1 MSQQSGYYKSKS
13 QVKNSFDLKPK
24 RTYQKIQRKTHSIN
38 NPPGKGQLKEQTY
51 SKVDKHHNGYQ
62 LTQNINPIQK
72 SEENLVKDN
81 KVSKIF
87 SSESSPV
94 PDVSYLRNSVS
105 FNSQSNRNIHYAF
118 KGSSNEVKVNHSG
131 ENGFQS
137 NHTKTNV
144 LSLVERKLDMEKRF
158 VDDQN
163 YKLKESGGVCLD
175 QSFTTEIHPTEES
188 DNDYSSDFSD
198 ECSSISSFV
207 SSKSQELLSVDRPNN
222 HKEMTG
228 ICESVL
234 TTRTSGFIMPVKVI
248 GSTNDGMD
256 MKVIDFEQSNRL
268 PSHHYIFSNVKRR
281 AKDLL
286 KLVCLSL
293 NEFTNV
299 FELKPIDGYGF
310 YILHS
315 NKCKNWNH
323 CYVQTNV
330 DAFHREV
337 QTEPVDISH
346 DVWTQQPSDENGE
359 FCGRVGSNNNSHI
372 NGSYNL
378 SYSNDFNHVSSKT
391 ILHELAKEFCLG
403 VNTYNT
409 TVNDE
414 VEHVTNTFSINEFNT
429 PENSTSMMNP
439 NHRLPDSLLENLQL
453 MLNLINEETLAN
465 LSYSSKESITDQN
478 DLQST
483 ENDFVEIFFQLKDDC
498 FSVESKFDRGYNDIQ
513 NKELQNT
520 PSKNNVTTVDANEIS
535 KLQSFSYFWENY
547 ECVACDCAPQ
557 NQAVILTIHRPV
569 RLNQEQ
575 EEIKSLFNY
584 SRSAGEFICIWTEI
598 GVKLLPDRLLYC
610 PGLSET
616 GLKGANLNCA
626 VFSPDNDANLVI
638 AGLHDGGLSIW
649 DQHKYSNEIP
659 MKSTSLSILDDV
671 QHQSVSTGLNEFLNL
686 PVLLPTY
693 KTSLVEYKDS
703 TNTCKLQ
710 SLVNCVTQQ
719 HNHFSPIISV
729 KIAVGDHHRYRE
741 LVDESTTDIDKFQV
755 LALDEIGNISLWLVL
770 MNQKYRVQNT
780 IESLAGSQ
788 IDYCLFPG
796 TSRLRIIRL
805 LFIEYKSTQINI
817 PPSLTE
823 NSLKFQTEKN
833 NWNLSNRL
841 NNKVITTCLAITKHG
856 NFLIGCSN
864 GQIIH
869 RGRTPNQTVYPKLF
883 SRILCCSAVQTVETH
898 PNAELHIFIAGYT
911 DGKICLYKTNYFQPI
926 LEWDVTSA
934 VPITNLSKI
943 KLTKNKDDTV
953 APISESISKISVNRS
968 FISIRKLIWSA
979 TRSSVFFSLDSN
991 NQIILWDIVNIFN
1004 LANNSLL
1011 LNDTESS
1018 LKNDYPI
1025 NVNLNDKKILSC
1037 QINDICISKM
1047 SCSRNINRI
1056 SSSSIAPI
1064 STHSSP
1070 LFILFYPHKI
1080 SIHWINSRWINESV
1094 NENTLLMKTL
1104 DNFSSIS

>member
-1 MSQQSGYYKSKS
+1 MSQPSGYYKSKS
-13 QVKNSFDLKPK
+13 QVKNSFGLKPK
-24 RTYQKIQRKTHSIN
+24 RTYQKLHHKTLSVN
-38 NPPGKGQLKEQTY
+38 NPLGKSQLKEQKNN
-51 SKVDKHHNGYQ
+51 KVDKHHNANQ
-62 LTQNINPIQK
+62 LTRSIDPAQK
-72 SEENLVKDN
+72 SEESLVKDD
-81 KVSKIF
+81 KISKIF
-87 SSESSPV
+87 SNESSPV
-94 PDVSYLRNSVS
+94 PDVSYLTSSVS
-105 FNSQSNRNIHYAF
+105 SNSQSNRNIHYAF
-118 KGSSNEVKVNHSG
+118 KEYFNEVKINHS
-131 ENGFQS
+131 EEIGFQS
-137 NHTKTNV
+137 NHMKNN
-144 LSLVERKLDMEKRF
+144 LLPLVERKLDMEKHF

-163 YKLKESGGVCLD
+163 YRLKDGGGVWLH
-175 QSFTTEIHPTEES
+175 QSFTTEIQPIEKS

-198 ECSSISSFV
+198 ECSLVSSISL
-207 SSKSQELLSVDRPNN
+207 SKTHKLLSVDRLNN
-222 HKEMTG
+222 DKEMNG
-228 ICESVL
+228 IRESVL
-234 TTRTSGFIMPVKVI
+234 MTRTSGFTIPVKLI
-248 GSTNDGMD
+248 DNTNDGMNV
-256 MKVIDFEQSNRL
+256 KVIDFEQANRL
-268 PSHHYIFSNVKRR
+268 PNHHYIPSHVKCR

-286 KLVCLSL
+286 KLVSLSL

-299 FELKPIDGYGF
+299 FELKPLDDYEF
-310 YILHS
+310 YVLNS

-323 CYVQTNV
+323 CHVQTN
-330 DAFHREV
+330 DDTFHREV
-337 QTEPVDISH
+337 QTESIDISH

-359 FCGRVGSNNNSHI
+359 FCGRVGNNNNSHI
-372 NGSYNL
+372 NDSYNL

-391 ILHELAKEFCLG
+391 IIHELAEEFCLG

-409 TVNDE
+409 TVNDKT
-414 VEHVTNTFSINEFNT
+414 EHVTNTFSVNELNA
-429 PENSTSMMNP
+429 PKNSTSMVNP
-439 NHRLPDSLLENLQL
+439 DHRLPGSLLKILQL

-465 LSYSSKESITDQN
+465 LSYLPKESITDRN
-478 DLQST
+478 DLQSI

-520 PSKNNVTTVDANEIS
+520 SSKNNVISVNANEIS

-557 NQAVILTIHRPV
+557 SQTVILTIHRPV

-626 VFSPDNDANLVI
+626 VFSPDNNADLVI
-638 AGLHDGGLSIW
+638 AGLHDGGLSFW
-649 DQHKYSNEIP
+649 DQHKYFNEIP
-659 MKSTSLSILDDV
+659 VKSTNLSILADV
-671 QHQSVSTGLNEFLNL
+671 QHQSVSTGFNEFLNL

-710 SLVNCVTQQ
+710 SFVNCVTQQ
-719 HNHFSPIISV
+719 YNHFSPIISV
-729 KIAVGDHHRYRE
+729 KIIVGDHHRYRE
-741 LVDESTTDIDKFQV
+741 LVDESTTDIDKFQL

-770 MNQKYRVQNT
+770 MNQKYKVQNT
-780 IESLAGSQ
+780 IECLAGSQ
-788 IDYCLFPG
+788 IDYCLSPG
-796 TSRLRIIRL
+796 TGRLRIIRL
-805 LFIEYKSTQINI
+805 LFMEYKSTQINI
-817 PPSLTE
+817 PASLTE
-823 NSLKFQTEKN
+823 NSLKFQIEEN

-869 RGRTPNQTVYPKLF
+869 RGRTPNQTVFPKLF
-883 SRILCCSAVQTVETH
+883 SRILCCSAVQTLETH

-926 LEWDVTSA
+926 LEWDVTSS
-934 VPITNLSKI
+934 VTITNLSKI

-953 APISESISKISVNRS
+953 APISELTSEISVNRS
-968 FISIRKLIWSA
+968 FMSIRKLIWSA

-1004 LANNSLL
+1004 LANNSLR
-1011 LNDTESS
+1011 LNDTNSS

-1047 SCSRNINRI
+1047 PCSGHINRI

-1064 STHSSP
+1064 LTHSSP
-1070 LFILFYPHKI
+1070 LIVLFYPHKI
-1080 SIHWINSRWINESV
+1080 NIHWINSRWVNESV
-1094 NENTLLMKTL
+1094 NENTLLMNTFDCL
-1104 DNFSSIS
+1104 SSIS

>member
-24 RTYQKIQRKTHSIN
+24 RTYQKIQRKTHSVN

-62 LTQNINPIQK
+62 LTQNLNPIQK

-81 KVSKIF
+81 KVSRIF

-131 ENGFQS
+131 EIGFQS

-144 LSLVERKLDMEKRF
+144 LSLVERNLDMEKRF
-158 VDDQN
+158 VDQN

-198 ECSSISSFV
+198 ECSSISSIV
-207 SSKSQELLSVDRPNN
+207 PSKTEELLSVGRPNN

-234 TTRTSGFIMPVKVI
+234 TTRTSGFTMPVKVI

-256 MKVIDFEQSNRL
+256 MKAIDFEQSNRL

-323 CYVQTNV
+323 CYVQTND

-337 QTEPVDISH
+337 QTEPIDISH

-429 PENSTSMMNP
+429 PGNSTSMMNP
-439 NHRLPDSLLENLQL
+439 NHRLPNSLLENLQL

-465 LSYSSKESITDQN
+465 LSYLSKESITDQN

-520 PSKNNVTTVDANEIS
+520 PSKNNVTTVNANEIS

-557 NQAVILTIHRPV
+557 NQTVILTIHRPV
-569 RLNQEQ
+569 R
-575 EEIKSLFNY
+575 
-584 SRSAGEFICIWTEI
+584 
-598 GVKLLPDRLLYC
+598 
-610 PGLSET
+610 
-616 GLKGANLNCA
+616 
-626 VFSPDNDANLVI
+626 
-638 AGLHDGGLSIW
+638 
-649 DQHKYSNEIP
+649 
-659 MKSTSLSILDDV
+659 
-671 QHQSVSTGLNEFLNL
+671 
-686 PVLLPTY
+686 
-693 KTSLVEYKDS
+693 
-703 TNTCKLQ
+703 
-710 SLVNCVTQQ
+710 
-719 HNHFSPIISV
+719 
-729 KIAVGDHHRYRE
+729 
-741 LVDESTTDIDKFQV
+741 
-755 LALDEIGNISLWLVL
+755 
-770 MNQKYRVQNT
+770 
-780 IESLAGSQ
+780 
-788 IDYCLFPG
+788 
-796 TSRLRIIRL
+796 
-805 LFIEYKSTQINI
+805 I

-841 NNKVITTCLAITKHG
+841 NNKVITTCLAITEHG

-898 PNAELHIFIAGYT
+898 PDAELHIFIAGYT
-911 DGKICLYKTNYFQPI
+911 DGKICLYKTNYFQPV
-926 LEWDVTSA
+926 LEWDVTSS